1 MMFTKKL
8 REPIRRGEITTSIR
22 IWQSPR
28 VKVGNAYAMIG
39 GGHVRVTGIK
49 EIGIP
54 DITPRMAR
62 DSGFDGVIDLLKT
75 AKHGRGERVFLVT
88 FVYEGE
94 QPPVRAANAPRPSS
108 RPRGR
113 RRSAAR

>member
-28 VKVGNAYAMIG
+28 VKVGNAYAVIG
-39 GGHVRVTGIK
+39 GGQVRVTGIK
-49 EIGIP
+49 EIGIG
-54 DITPRMAR
+54 DITPKMAR

-94 QPPVRAANAPRPSS
+94 QPPLRASSAPRPSS
-108 RPRGR
+108 PRRGR
-113 RRSAAR
+113 RPSGER

>member
-8 REPIRRGEITTSIR
+8 REPIMRGEITTSIR

-28 VKVGNAYAMIG
+28 VKVGNAYAVIG

-54 DITPRMAR
+54 DITPKIAR

-94 QPPVRAANAPRPSS
+94 QLAPAASAPRPSS
-108 RPRGR
+108 RRRAR
-113 RRSAAR
+113 RR